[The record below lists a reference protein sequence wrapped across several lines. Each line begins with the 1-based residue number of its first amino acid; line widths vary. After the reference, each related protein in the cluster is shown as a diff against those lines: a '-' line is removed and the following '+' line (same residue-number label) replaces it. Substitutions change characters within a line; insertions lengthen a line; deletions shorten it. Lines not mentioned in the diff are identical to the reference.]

1 MYNFE
6 EFIAEIKDMD
16 WQEMIEAAELEVDR
30 VYHLSFD
37 SPEAAEARNQGSMKY
52 VQQLRNF
59 LFFLK
64 FRRLSGEQS
73 TLELDIYRK
82 ITEKL
87 ISKEQWLPSV
97 FDRFS

>member
-6 EFIAEIKDMD
+6 EFIVEIKDMD

-52 VQQLRNF
+52 IQQLRNI
-59 LFFLK
+59 LNFLK
-64 FRRLSGEQS
+64 FRGLSGEQS
-73 TLELDIYRK
+73 SLELDLYRK
-82 ITEKL
+82 KILKT
-87 ISKEQWLPSV
+87 
-97 FDRFS
+97 